1 MVMYKLRKDQEGMVS
16 IIVTMIIMVLLGLIV
31 LGFAQ
36 LSRREQRQSLDRQLA
51 VQAQYAAESGIN
63 QAADYVRSNPT
74 TNWADCD
81 DSEAE
86 SFSSVLKDDIQFT
99 CVLVDNSL
107 DSLVYQGSAGD
118 SSVFPIKP
126 ELGNLS
132 TINIAWTDDTDISR
146 DYSRCVSDSS
156 LPPAIA
162 WPCDAAMLQVDL
174 VPVSNSYNT
183 GSLVSDTIS
192 FLLKPVN
199 DVSGLNTIPSLPASG
214 DVHNVSCTNGGN
226 PGDCMVRIPVTN
238 NGRGYYARIQRH
250 YRAANVVVSSE
261 PGVNLIEAQAEID
274 VTARSVDVLKRL
286 TARVSINQSNDPSKT
301 TIPNSAIHTG
311 QSLCKRLAIV
321 PGSPGTTRI
330 DDDPYN
336 DPACDP

>member
-1 MVMYKLRKDQEGMVS
+1 MYKLRKDQEGMVS

-183 GSLVSDTIS
+183 GSLVESTVS
-192 FLLKPVN
+192 FFLKPVN
-199 DVSGLNTIPSLPASG
+199 GAGPTTIALPVSG
-214 DVHNVSCTNGGN
+214 DVRSVSCTPDGN
-226 PGDCMVRIPVTN
+226 PGDCSVSISVPPNV
-238 NGRGYYARIQRH
+238 RGYYARIQRH
-250 YRAANVVVSSE
+250 YRAANVVVFSE
-261 PGVNLIEAQAEID
+261 PDVNLIEAQAEID
-274 VTARSVDVLKRL
+274 VTAKSADVLKRL
-286 TARVSINQSNDPSKT
+286 TARVSINQSNNPSKT

-330 DDDPYN
+330 DDPYN